1 MPWFEFF
8 FSELSSDMSIVT
20 KTGDRG
26 QTSLWSGERVDKD
39 DLRVEAYGTIDELN
53 AHLGVARHLV
63 LSETLAHLD
72 GIQNLLFNVAGALAS
87 RDKTFVHPVREE
99 DLAAMERIIGEFE
112 MRLQLKGFVIPGMT
126 PASAQLDVARTVARR
141 AERRIIALAHRE
153 EVPFLAR
160 QYVNRLA
167 DFLFILAR
175 NEEFQ
180 AGVLTYKTW

>member
-1 MPWFEFF
+1 
-8 FSELSSDMSIVT
+8 MSIVT
-20 KTGDRG
+20 KTGDHG

-63 LSETLAHLD
+63 RPETATHLEAM
-72 GIQNLLFNVAGALAS
+72 QNLLFNVAGALAS
-87 RDKTFVHPVREE
+87 RDKTFVHPVRQE
-99 DLAAMERIIGEFE
+99 DLASMEALIEKLE
-112 MRLQLKGFVIPGMT
+112 HELKLTGFVIPGMT
-126 PASAQLDVARTVARR
+126 PASAQLDVARTVTRR
-141 AERRIIALAHRE
+141 AERRIIALARRE

-175 NEEFQ
+175 NEERQ